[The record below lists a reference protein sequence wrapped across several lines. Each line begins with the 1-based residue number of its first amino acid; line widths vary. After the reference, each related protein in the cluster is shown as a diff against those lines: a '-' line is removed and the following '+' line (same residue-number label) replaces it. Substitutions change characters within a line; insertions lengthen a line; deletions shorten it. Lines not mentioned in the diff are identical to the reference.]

1 VAVAAAILRPEPSP
15 VLSVLRDVDRLSGAA
30 VDALLAALG
39 DDVPPIAA
47 TATAPAPDVLLTL
60 FGTSATVPPLRNRSA
75 DLPALVGVLLA
86 ELAAPRDVRLSREA
100 LRLVSRYDWPGNV
113 RQLRDAL
120 AAALRRRPVGRI
132 EAADLPEF
140 CQSAPRSS
148 LRPVDQAERD
158 AIVNALRD
166 AGGNRV
172 AAAAALGLARST
184 LYRKIRQYGITV

>member
-1 VAVAAAILRPEPSP
+1 
-15 VLSVLRDVDRLSGAA
+15 VLRDVDRLSAAA
-30 VDALLAALG
+30 VAAFLAELGDGVPPSIAATAARPAHDALLA
-39 DDVPPIAA
+39 
-47 TATAPAPDVLLTL
+47 L
-60 FGTSATVPPLRNRSA
+60 FRTSAAVPPLRNRTC
-75 DLPALVGVLLA
+75 DVPALADALLA
-86 ELAAPRDVRLSREA
+86 ELAAGRDVRLSPEA
-100 LRLVSRYDWPGNV
+100 LRLVARYDWPGNV
-113 RQLRDAL
+113 RQLGDAL
-120 AAALRRRPVGRI
+120 AHALRRRPVGRI

-140 CQSAPRSS
+140 CQSAPRGS